1 MGAAFAL
8 TERFCVRFES
18 GFFRSINRVWNIRRA
33 RKKSSVHP
41 GSSEKCTELVN
52 AQAMAIQK
60 AGVDGMDELGFVSN
74 LGLTS
79 SNLPIRGWTREMS
92 VAVGSVQRVQRGHP
106 FWHNSHGMRWGSAGD
121 SFYKFFK

>member
-18 GFFRSINRVWNIRRA
+18 GFFRSVNRVWNIRRA

-41 GSSEKCTELVN
+41 GSSEKCTESVN

-60 AGVDGMDELGFVSN
+60 AGVDGMDELTNF
-74 LGLTS
+74 GLTS
-79 SNLPIRGWTREMS
+79 SNLPTRGWTREMPF
-92 VAVGSVQRVQRGHP
+92 AVGSVQRGQRVRP
-106 FWHNSHGMRWGSAGD
+106 FLHSLHEWEFGMENGS
-121 SFYKFFK
+121 FLLFLN